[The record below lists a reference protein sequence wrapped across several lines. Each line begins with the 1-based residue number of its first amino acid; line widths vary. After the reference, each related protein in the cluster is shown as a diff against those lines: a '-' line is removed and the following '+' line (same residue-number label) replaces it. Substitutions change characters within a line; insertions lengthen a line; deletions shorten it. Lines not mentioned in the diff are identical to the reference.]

1 LKKADRKVFMG
12 NEFFS
17 RILTINSGS
26 ASIKF
31 GLDSTGRVETVVLSG
46 SVVGIGFGSGM
57 FHVRNANG
65 KIMIEK
71 RFQLLEHS

>member
-1 LKKADRKVFMG
+1 LGQIIRTPVWQ
-12 NEFFS
+12 
-17 RILTINSGS
+17 RITLIGARTGGGIPATFNT
-26 ASIKF
+26 SIGG
-31 GLDSTGRVETVVLSG
+31 GLLA